1 MKTPQV
7 TPDWSTGIYIG
18 NGTVATA
25 SGLDRENLIDAVLD
39 EIVNDVEKG
48 DVTAIEEMLRSVPT
62 KVLEGYLPEP
72 DYDPRDEG

>member
-7 TPDWSTGIYIG
+7 TPAWNTGIYIG

-39 EIVNDVEKG
+39 EIVRDVDNG
-48 DVTAIEEMLRSVPT
+48 DLTAIEEMLKSVPT

-72 DYDPRDEG
+72 DYDPTDHG